1 MAEIGVLGAGT
12 WGMALTRMLALC
24 GHHVTVWSALPQEIE
39 EYKKT
44 RRQPNL
50 PDMVIPEEVFFTTS
64 IEEVCT
70 AKDLLLFV
78 VPSVFVRQTAA
89 KAAPFLPD
97 NQLIVDAAKGIESG
111 TLMTLTQ
118 VIADELAKCGKHARL
133 VALSG
138 PTHAEEV
145 AKDLPTTIVAASPDE
160 EAARQVQKI
169 FMNDVMRVYTNED
182 ILGVE
187 LCGAMKNIIALASGA
202 ALGLG
207 YGDNTKAAL
216 ITRGMHEITMLG
228 IAMGC
233 DAGTF
238 AGLAGIGDLI
248 VTATSSHSRNNR
260 CGHLIGQGVSP
271 EEAIQQVG
279 MVVEGI
285 NAIPAALEL
294 QAKYGVEMPLV
305 NAIDAVVNHGADPQ
319 KTVYALMTRA
329 PRSELEY
336 RRS

>member
-1 MAEIGVLGAGT
+1 MASIGVLGAGT
-12 WGMALTRMLALC
+12 WGIALTRMLSLT
-24 GHHVTVWSALPQEIE
+24 GHDVTVWSALSQEIK
-39 EYKKT
+39 EYSRT

-50 PDMVIPEEVFFTTS
+50 PDMIIPSEVRFTEEIS
-64 IEEVCT
+64 QACGS
-70 AKDLLLFV
+70 KDLILFV
-78 VPSVFVRQTAA
+78 VPSVFVRRTAA
-89 KAAPFLPD
+89 AAAPFIPD
-97 NQLIVDAAKGIESG
+97 GQIIVDAAKGIESG

-118 VIADELAKCGKHARL
+118 VIADELGKVGKRARM

-145 AKDLPTTIVAASPDE
+145 AKDLPTTIVAASHDE
-160 EAARQVQKI
+160 EAAHLVQSV
-169 FMNDVMRVYTNED
+169 FMNDVMRVYTNDD
-182 ILGVE
+182 ITGVE

-216 ITRGMHEITMLG
+216 ITRGMHEITSLG
-228 IAMGC
+228 VAMGC
-233 DAGTF
+233 DSRTF
-238 AGLAGIGDLI
+238 SGLAGIGDLI
-248 VTATSSHSRNNR
+248 VTATSVHSRNNR
-260 CGHLIGQGVSP
+260 CGHLIGEGIAP
-271 EEAIQQVG
+271 EEAVKQVG

-294 QAKYGVEMPLV
+294 QKKYGVEMPLV
-305 NAIDAVVNHGADPQ
+305 NAIDAVVNHGADPK
-319 KTVYALMTRA
+319 KTVHFLMTRA

>member
-12 WGMALTRMLALC
+12 WGMALTRMLSLT
-24 GHHVTVWSALPQEIE
+24 GHNVTVWSALAEEIE

-50 PDMVIPEEVFFTTS
+50 PDMIIPEEVGFTSS
-64 IEEVCT
+64 IEDACT
-70 AKDLLLFV
+70 SKDLVLFV
-78 VPSVFVRQTAA
+78 VPSVFVRSTAQ
-89 KAAPFLPD
+89 KAAPYLPEG
-97 NQLIVDAAKGIESG
+97 QLIADAAKGIESG

-118 VIADELAKCGKHARL
+118 VIADELKKAGKHARL

-145 AKDLPTTIVAASPDE
+145 ARDLPTTIVAASQDKD
-160 EAARQVQKI
+160 AAEQIQKI
-169 FMNDVMRVYTNED
+169 FMNDVMRVYTNDD
-182 ILGVE
+182 ITGVE

-228 IAMGC
+228 VAMGC
-233 DAGTF
+233 DPGTF

-248 VTATSSHSRNNR
+248 VTATSEHSRNNR
-260 CGHLIGQGVSP
+260 CGNLIGRGVP
-271 EEAIQQVG
+271 PAEAIKKVG

-294 QAKYGVEMPLV
+294 QEKYGVEMPLV
-305 NAIDAVVNHGADPQ
+305 NAIDAVVNHNADPKQ
-319 KTVYALMTRA
+319 TVHDLMTRA

>member
-1 MAEIGVLGAGT
+1 MARIGILGAGT
-12 WGMALTRMLALC
+12 WGMALTRMLSLC
-24 GHHVTVWSALPQEIE
+24 GHSVIVWSALPEEIE
-39 EYKKT
+39 EYRKT

-50 PDMVIPEEVFFTTS
+50 PDMIIPEEVCFTTS
-64 IEEVCT
+64 VQEVCT
-70 AKDLLLFV
+70 SKDLLLFV
-78 VPSVFVRQTAA
+78 VPSVFVRSTAA
-89 KAAPFLPD
+89 AAAPYIPD
-97 NQLIVDAAKGIESG
+97 GQLIVDAAKGIESG
-111 TLMTLTQ
+111 TLLTLTQ
-118 VIADELAKCGKHARL
+118 VIADELQKAGRSARL

-160 EAARQVQKI
+160 EAALLVQQI

-228 IAMGC
+228 TAMGC
-233 DAGTF
+233 DPGTF
-238 AGLAGIGDLI
+238 SGLAGIGDLI
-248 VTATSSHSRNNR
+248 VTATSTHSRNNR

-271 EEAIQQVG
+271 EEAIRQVG

-285 NAIPAALEL
+285 NAIPAALQL
-294 QAKYGVEMPLV
+294 QAKYNVEMPLV
-305 NAIDAVVNHGADPQ
+305 NAIDAVVNHNADPRE
-319 KTVYALMTRA
+319 TVHFLMTRA